1 MLPVL
6 PGLVGFQDVL
16 DVLLGELVAVGDLH
30 ALLRGVQEEGAV
42 VRLGLF
48 QHQDAGGNGG
58 AEEKIVRQLN
68 DPVDEVVVDEVLA
81 DFLLRPAPVH
91 HPGKADDG
99 GSAVGGQPGEAVHD
113 KGQVRLGLGGQH
125 PGRGE
130 AGVVDEGGVAIP
142 LPLDGVGGIGDDDL
156 KRLVVPV
163 FGVGEGVPVGNVK
176 LVVVDVVEEHVDPAE
191 VVGGQVDLLAKETLA
206 HHIPAQD
213 LGSLQ
218 QQGAGATGG
227 VVDFVDLALVPDGD
241 AGEQFRHFL
250 GGEVFPAALACV
262 GGVHAH
268 KVFVGVPEGVN
279 GVVLVVAQLHVA
291 YPVEEL
297 DQLFVPLGHG
307 GPQLVAVD
315 VDVIK
320 EALEVIL
327 ALAALGGVFNG
338 LEDGGQGLV
347 EVLVLGCSG
356 TDIGKQLAGED
367 EEALGGDQ
375 VLPGLLGILIGEEG
389 IVKPLVACF
398 LFSLVDVIG
407 KVFGDVSVKQHTQDV
422 LLKVPAVYAAPQVVG
437 NGPNG
442 AVEFLA
448 FLFLFMIRHGS
459 APFLLLD

>member
-6 PGLVGFQDVL
+6 PGLVDFQDVL
-16 DVLLGELVAVGDLH
+16 DVFLGELVAVGDLH

-48 QHQDAGGNGG
+48 QHQDAGGDAG
-58 AEEKIVRQLN
+58 AEEEVVRQL
-68 DPVDEVVVDEVLA
+68 DDAVDEVVVDEVLA
-81 DFLLRPAPVH
+81 DLLLRPAPVH
-91 HPGKADDG
+91 HPGEADDG
-99 GSAVGGQPGEAVHD
+99 GGAIGGQPGEAVHD
-113 KGQVRLGLGGQH
+113 EGQVCLGLGGQH

-130 AGVVDEGGVAIP
+130 AGVVDEGGVAVP

-156 KRLVVPV
+156 KRFLVPV
-163 FGVGEGVPVGNVK
+163 LGVGEGVPVGDVE
-176 LVVVDVVEEHVDPAE
+176 LVIVDVVEEHVDPAE

-218 QQGAGATGG
+218 QQGARATGR
-227 VVDFVDLALVPDGD
+227 VVDLVDLRLLPNGNT
-241 AGEQFRHFL
+241 GEQFRDFL

-262 GGVHAH
+262 GGIHAH
-268 KVFVGVPEGVN
+268 EVFVGVPEGVN
-279 GVVLVVAQLHVA
+279 GVVLVVAQLHVP
-291 YPVEEL
+291 YTVEEL
-297 DQLFVPLGHG
+297 DQLFIPLGYG
-307 GPQLVAVD
+307 SPQFVAVD

-338 LEDGGQGLV
+338 LEDGGQGFV